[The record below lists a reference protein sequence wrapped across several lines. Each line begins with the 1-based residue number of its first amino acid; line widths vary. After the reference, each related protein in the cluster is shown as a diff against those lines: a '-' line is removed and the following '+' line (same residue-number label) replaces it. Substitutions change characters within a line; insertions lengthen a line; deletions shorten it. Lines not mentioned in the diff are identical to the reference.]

1 MPSALSG
8 AQKTLKAFQSP
19 LRTGTLKE
27 CLRVARL
34 LWASDYPPAVTGGN
48 VSFAQ
53 TLDMLA
59 EMPFLGES
67 ELRKIE
73 GGNLLACLREIEEAA
88 GGAAKM

>member
-1 MPSALSG
+1 MRKTHSRALKSPSAG
-8 AQKTLKAFQSP
+8 GVGLKE
-19 LRTGTLKE
+19 E

-73 GGNLLACLREIEEAA
+73 GGNLLACLREIKEAA